1 MLVTI
6 TNGAKLHHANHMVT
20 LKFTLAGVQH
30 EETFLVAPL
39 GSNQL
44 ILGMP
49 WLERVNP
56 EIDWKLRTLTY
67 RTPQFSSTPRPSIS
81 YPAPGRPMSI
91 EHKPSQ
97 ITNHARSE

>member
-20 LKFTLAGVQH
+20 LKFTLAGVEHQ
-30 EETFLVAPL
+30 ETFLVAPL
-39 GSNQL
+39 GSNQM

-56 EIDWKLRTLTY
+56 DIDWKKRTLTY
-67 RTPQFSSTPRPSIS
+67 RHLLPSPSIS
-81 YPAPGRPMSI
+81 GTLVTPSSHDDATTARPC
-91 EHKPSQ
+91 PP
-97 ITNHARSE
+97 TTLVGP